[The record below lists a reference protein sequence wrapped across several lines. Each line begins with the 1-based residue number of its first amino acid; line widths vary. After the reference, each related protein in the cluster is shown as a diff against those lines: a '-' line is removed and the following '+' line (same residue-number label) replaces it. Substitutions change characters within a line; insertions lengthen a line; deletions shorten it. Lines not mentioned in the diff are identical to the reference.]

1 MQPIV
6 TLAPSPH
13 IGFLADPTR
22 RGWCHAIGHLRT
34 RQAVPLVRV
43 VQVPHVN
50 FPLGPFPSEQALQ
63 LVVGRPSS
71 CCPSLFHN
79 LCRNRFHHF
88 LLCVIFHPFLL
99 CVIPIKQTR
108 SKHFAGDMTDINLLR
123 SNLPRPGGPGPVLL
137 VAPVARNHLT
147 RTDHQACLKQTSAEE
162 SNQAKASGKAHCW
175 VLRTSQA
182 KFGIMDWLKAAC
194 RKANGGYNAFYSMS
208 GSLSATFLGM

>member
-1 MQPIV
+1 MHPIV
-6 TLAPSPH
+6 TLAPSQH
-13 IGFLADPTR
+13 IGFVADPTR

-34 RQAVPLVRV
+34 RQV
-43 VQVPHVN
+43 VPHVN
-50 FPLGPFPSEQALQ
+50 FPFVVVPVFPSEQALQ
-63 LVVGRPSS
+63 LVVGRPFS

-79 LCRNRFHHF
+79 LFRNRFHHF
-88 LLCVIFHPFLL
+88 QLCVIFHPFLL
-99 CVIPIKQTR
+99 CAIPIKPIKC
-108 SKHFAGDMTDINLLR
+108 KHFTGDKTDINLLR
-123 SNLPRPGGPGPVLL
+123 SNLPRPGGPGPNLL
-137 VAPVARNHLT
+137 EARAPVAPNPLSHT
-147 RTDHQACLKQTSAEE
+147 AHEACCKQTSAEE